1 VFAWPRFFLH
11 IEELVRITETRIGN
25 ENQNWRAE
33 MNHQP
38 YPKYKESGVQW
49 LGEVPEHWVVKRARF
64 NILVNPSSPILRS
77 LDGSIEISFLPMDA
91 IGAYGGL
98 RLDQIRIKA
107 DVGNGYT
114 EFQNGDVVVAK
125 ITPCFENGKG
135 ALAENLVNS
144 AAFGT
149 TEIHVL
155 RVLQYANNRFLFYL
169 TICDGFRRLG
179 ESEMYGAGGQK
190 RVPPEFIKDFS
201 MPMPTIHE
209 QIAIADFLDR
219 ETGRVD
225 TLVAKNKKLIELLKE
240 ERSALISRTVT
251 RGLPKDAAIEYGLE
265 PHTRF
270 KDSGVEW
277 LGDVPEDWEVWKLAH
292 LTKRIGSG
300 KTPTGGAEVYQNE
313 GVIFLRSQNVYD
325 DGLYLDDV
333 VYIDQKIDEEMAW
346 SRVQGQ
352 DILLNITGASLGRT
366 CIVPNELPKSNVN
379 QHVCVIRL
387 NNTDSAEYISLY
399 LKSKPAKAFY
409 DFVQTGSAREGLN
422 FQQIGAFPIPLP
434 LLPEQQTIAAFLDRE
449 TAKIDKLIEKVEAL
463 ITRLQEYRIAIITD
477 AVTGKI
483 DVREM
488 AA

>member
-1 VFAWPRFFLH
+1 
-11 IEELVRITETRIGN
+11 
-25 ENQNWRAE
+25 

-270 KDSGVEW
+270 KDSGVKW
-277 LGDVPEDWEVWKLAH
+277 LGEVPEGWEVKRLKYSASINDEI
-292 LTKRIGSG
+292 LPETTKPDFDFLYVDIGSV
-300 KTPTGGAEVYQNE
+300 TLLE
-313 GVIFLRSQNVYD
+313 GIIRKESMTFEDAPSRARRKARAGDAIVSTVRTYLRAIASIPET
-325 DGLYLDDV
+325 DDV
-333 VYIDQKIDEEMAW
+333 LIV
-346 SRVQGQ
+346 S
-352 DILLNITGASLGRT
+352 TGFA
-366 CIVPNELPKSNVN
+366 
-379 QHVCVIRL
+379 VIRSRL
-387 NNTDSAEYISLY
+387 LCPRY
-399 LKSKPAKAFY
+399 LGYALKESSFVEQVVARSVGVSYPAVNA
-409 DFVQTGSAREGLN
+409 SE
-422 FQQIGAFPIPLP
+422 IGDIAIPLP
-434 LLPEQQTIAAFLDRE
+434 SENEQTAIADFLDCE
-449 TAKIDKLIEKVEAL
+449 TGRIDNLIGKVEAL